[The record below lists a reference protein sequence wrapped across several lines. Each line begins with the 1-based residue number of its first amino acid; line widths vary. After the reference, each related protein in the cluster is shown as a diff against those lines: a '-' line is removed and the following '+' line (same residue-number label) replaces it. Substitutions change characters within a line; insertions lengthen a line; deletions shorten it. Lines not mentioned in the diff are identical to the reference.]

1 MTRSPFAILPL
12 VIFSAALVWAQTNSA
27 EPQPASGAPKAPLS
41 GTQATGPAPAAAQPD
56 AAAQPATTT
65 QPATVPANTPQQPA
79 SQQPNPTQQPAAPVN
94 PSTAAQEEL
103 VDPPPPKTEILDSS
117 ATSAG
122 VITDGHDPVLD
133 PPPLPDGKTT
143 LVGGT
148 VTSVDHIRNR
158 MTVAVFRGNHW
169 KIGFDERTHIFRNG
183 AETTQLAIKKGERV
197 YVDTMLDSQKHEVL
211 ARNIRLGV
219 ATAAADADGQITD
232 VSAERGTVQIR
243 DQINSEPVHF
253 SVDNNTKIVYGSKLE
268 SLAEL
273 KPGTLVHVSFSPG
286 PSGRGMAREISIV
299 AAPGAAF
306 TYVGKITYLDM
317 HRGVLALQNSIDD
330 KNYEIHF
337 TPAHVDYRNNL
348 AVGTE
353 VRIVA
358 VFEGDR
364 YMAQS
369 INLTKSAAE
378 TDKENKEKE

>member
-1 MTRSPFAILPL
+1 M
-12 VIFSAALVWAQTNSA
+12 WAQANSP
-27 EPQPASGAPKAPLS
+27 EPQPASGAPKTPLS
-41 GTQATGPAPAAAQPD
+41 GTQATGPAPA
-56 AAAQPATTT
+56 TT
-65 QPATVPANTPQQPA
+65 QPGATAQPSTSGQPGAGQSSAPQQPA
-79 SQQPNPTQQPAAPVN
+79 SQQPNPAQQPAAPVN
-94 PSTAAQEEL
+94 RSTSVQEDL
-103 VDPPPPKTEILDSS
+103 VEPPPPKTEILDSS

-122 VITDGHDPVLD
+122 VVTDGHDPVLD

-148 VTSVDHIRNR
+148 VTSVDHIRNH

-197 YVDTMLDSQKHEVL
+197 YVDTMLDSQKHEVF
-211 ARNIRLGV
+211 ARNIRVGV
-219 ATAAADADGQITD
+219 PTPAADADGQITD
-232 VSAERGTVQIR
+232 VNPEHGTVQMR
-243 DQINSEPVHF
+243 DQINSEAVRF
-253 SVDNNTKIVYGSKLE
+253 TVDNSTKIVYGSKTE
-268 SLAEL
+268 SLSNL
-273 KPGTLVHVSFSPG
+273 KAGTLVHVSFSPG
-286 PSGRGMAREISIV
+286 PSGRGIAREISIV

-317 HRGVLALQNSIDD
+317 HKGMLALQNSLDN

-337 TPAHVDYRNNL
+337 NSAHIDNRDSL
-348 AVGTE
+348 AVGSE

-378 TDKENKEKE
+378 TDKEDKEKE

>member
-1 MTRSPFAILPL
+1 MTRSPLGILAFL
-12 VIFSAALVWAQTNSA
+12 VFSATLVCAQNNSP

-41 GTQATGPAPAAAQPD
+41 GTQATGPAPATTQPGTT
-56 AAAQPATTT
+56 APPATTI
-65 QPATVPANTPQQPA
+65 QPATVPSNTPQQPA

-103 VDPPPPKTEILDSS
+103 VEPPPPKTEILDSS

-122 VITDGHDPVLD
+122 VVTDGHDPVLD

-158 MTVAVFRGNHW
+158 MTVAVFRGSHW

-197 YVDTMLDSQKHEVL
+197 YVDTMLDSQKHEVF

-219 ATAAADADGQITD
+219 ATPAADADGQITD
-232 VSAERGTVQIR
+232 VNREHGTVQMR

-253 SVDNNTKIVYGSKLE
+253 AVDNNTKIIYGSKLE
-268 SLAEL
+268 SLADL

-286 PSGRGMAREISIV
+286 PSSRGIAREISIV

-317 HRGVLALQNSIDD
+317 HRGVLALQNSLDD

-337 TPAHVDYRNNL
+337 APTHVDYRNSL
-348 AVGTE
+348 AVGSQ

-358 VFEGDR
+358 VFDGDR

-369 INLTKSAAE
+369 ISLTKSAAE
-378 TDKENKEKE
+378 TDKEDKEKE